1 MSEFSTFHILKS
13 ITRQKMSSVR
23 HHWTNAEDVFLKMYS
38 FTRSKTVKA
47 MGYYPYYPGIESFNA
62 TEVTIDGEKKIMLG
76 SNNYLGLTH
85 HPEVIE
91 AGINALKKYGSGV
104 TGSRLLNG
112 NLNIHTELEEK
123 IARFVGKEKALVFST
138 GYGVNQGVLSSTL
151 SDSDLLFSDALNH
164 ASIVDG
170 VSKSRCRVVMYKHN
184 DMTDLEQNL
193 TVYERYSGKMIVS
206 DGVFSMEGDIVN
218 LPELVR
224 IAKQYNCRTM
234 IDEAHSIGIFGKN
247 GEGLCGHFGVSGEV
261 DLIMGT
267 FSKSLGSIGGFIAS
281 EEPVIEYFK
290 HHTRTMIF
298 TAALPPVN
306 VATVSKALDILMTDT
321 QRRENVL
328 SNALY
333 MKQNLGSMGFDI
345 GNSHTPVIPVIIGD
359 DFKTF
364 RVWKDLMIR
373 GVYTNPIVSPAV
385 PRHRALLRTSYM
397 ATHTKDQLD
406 LCLHAFREVGK
417 KFHLIE

>member
-1 MSEFSTFHILKS
+1 
-13 ITRQKMSSVR
+13 
-23 HHWTNAEDVFLKMYS
+23 
-38 FTRSKTVKA
+38 
-47 MGYYPYYPGIESFNA
+47 
-62 TEVTIDGEKKIMLG
+62 
-76 SNNYLGLTH
+76 
-85 HPEVIE
+85 
-91 AGINALKKYGSGV
+91 
-104 TGSRLLNG
+104 
-112 NLNIHTELEEK
+112 
-123 IARFVGKEKALVFST
+123 
-138 GYGVNQGVLSSTL
+138 
-151 SDSDLLFSDALNH
+151 
-164 ASIVDG
+164 
-170 VSKSRCRVVMYKHN
+170 
-184 DMTDLEQNL
+184 
-193 TVYERYSGKMIVS
+193 
-206 DGVFSMEGDIVN
+206 
-218 LPELVR
+218 
-224 IAKQYNCRTM
+224 
-234 IDEAHSIGIFGKN
+234 
-247 GEGLCGHFGVSGEV
+247 
-261 DLIMGT
+261 
-267 FSKSLGSIGGFIAS
+267 
-281 EEPVIEYFK
+281 
-290 HHTRTMIF
+290 MIF